1 MMNRFRKLAA
11 TTILSAIVVF
21 TATAA
26 QAQECQPGIGPA
38 FAANSTQFNG
48 LIGAVAPELGN
59 MFTALGALTDQ
70 ATYETLLA
78 SANTAAAGIPTGRV
92 VIALPDGTVVLDTAR
107 TDGDPAVPTSN
118 TYAHFQAKTINE
130 NHNSRIAFMTAQQYP
145 CGVSVESKL
154 STSTGQTEHYFA
166 LRLGTHLNSLGTV
179 RISVQQ

>member
-1 MMNRFRKLAA
+1 
-11 TTILSAIVVF
+11 
-21 TATAA
+21 
-26 QAQECQPGIGPA
+26 
-38 FAANSTQFNG
+38 
-48 LIGAVAPELGN
+48 

-70 ATYETLLA
+70 TTYETLLA
-78 SANTAAAGIPTGRV
+78 SANTAAANIPTGRV

-130 NHNSRIAFMTAQQYP
+130 NHNSRVAFMTAQQYP

-154 STSTGQTEHYFA
+154 STSTGQTERYFA